1 MRILVGVLRLMGQSW
16 HGHRDVAIIWQDE
29 GTRYVLHNLTCVN
42 VATNTIRIGEIKS
55 RKKRLINEE
64 VTLMIVFQDY
74 V

>member
-1 MRILVGVLRLMGQSW
+1 MGVLRLMGQSW

-55 RKKRLINEE
+55 CKKRL
-64 VTLMIVFQDY
+64 TLFLSGCPDTEQKQCSI
-74 V
+74 

>member
-1 MRILVGVLRLMGQSW
+1 MGVLRLMGQSW

-55 RKKRLINEE
+55 CMKRF
-64 VTLMIVFQDY
+64 TLFLSGCPDSKQKQ
-74 V
+74 